1 MQFKSLESTS
11 NNGRGRMR
19 KKRKLKE
26 KIELGVR
33 RSSPGINT
41 NLSEDG

>member
-1 MQFKSLESTS
+1 MAVEECE
-11 NNGRGRMR
+11 